1 MHSFIYLL
9 VFQCDLLSTYSCP
22 GPIWVTQNNYELL
35 SLIPFPYG
43 SERTENIRKTKQYI
57 LLWIFF
63 FFPSPHCPLP
73 LLFLSIPAPP
83 FSSIPGFKE
92 IRKLELG
99 VKDGFKKTVILCIS
113 VNLSRVSDKMWA
125 AELWKEQTSVTSSVP
140 SFCSC
145 LFWAVSHQLCARHED
160 SGGTNQRWLPSS
172 WSTYSGVWWVEQ
184 TKKSAHTKC
193 HKLS

>member
-1 MHSFIYLL
+1 MTCWAHTL
-9 VFQCDLLSTYSCP
+9 VLAPFESHRIIMNCWAWFLFHMDQSGQKISGKL
-22 GPIWVTQNNYELL
+22 NNT
-35 SLIPFPYG
+35 FCFG
-43 SERTENIRKTKQYI
+43 
-57 LLWIFF
+57 FF

-145 LFWAVSHQLCARHED
+145 LFWALSHQLCARHED